1 MWLLVPIPSELL
13 GYERRGRNACPHEV
27 PSQAGETEHTALW
40 SSVAGVHVSRDQ
52 AVPRGACQKFTPDES
67 SLLPSCYLCVF
78 LCQGLEMFLCR
89 QNTNQ
94 GNLPRLW
101 HWWLA
106 CSTALTP
113 CAQASCPP
121 EEPGVLST
129 LQKAGSG
136 CWEQRCELECD
147 CCLPLRPF
155 VVSVTA
161 TGTPSCRTPACEAT
175 APTWAATRWA
185 LVSVAAWA

>member
-1 MWLLVPIPSELL
+1 MPVLMRFPARL
-13 GYERRGRNACPHEV
+13 GRQNTQPCGRVWQVCTCPGTRLCHEGRAR
-27 PSQAGETEHTALW
+27 SLHQMK
-40 SSVAGVHVSRDQ
+40 
-52 AVPRGACQKFTPDES
+52 AVYCPPAIS
-67 SLLPSCYLCVF
+67 VF

-113 CAQASCPP
+113 CAQTGRPP

-129 LQKAGSG
+129 LQKASSG
-136 CWEQRCELECD
+136 CWEQRCELEGD
-147 CCLPLRPF
+147 RCLPSCPF
-155 VVSVTA
+155 VASATA

-185 LVSVAAWA
+185 LVSVAAWARGCTPRPMRDSV